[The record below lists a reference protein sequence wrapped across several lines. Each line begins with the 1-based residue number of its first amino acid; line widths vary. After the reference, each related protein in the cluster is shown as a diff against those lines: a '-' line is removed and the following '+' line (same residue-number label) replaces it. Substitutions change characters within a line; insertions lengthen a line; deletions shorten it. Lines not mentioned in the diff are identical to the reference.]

1 MTTKIAARKLT
12 LALVA
17 TACLA
22 FAFPTLAQQ
31 SYPNKP
37 IRLVVPFPPG
47 GPADTLGRILAQ
59 NFTESLGQAVVVD
72 NKPGAS
78 TIIGADFVAKSAPD
92 GYTLLLAI
100 DSTLT
105 MNQALFTKLP
115 YDPLK
120 DFTPIGL
127 VAEVP
132 TMIAVNASFPAK
144 TLGELLAMAK
154 KSPGEV
160 QFAHGAVTMHAA
172 GELLNQMAGVKMTP
186 VQYKGGGTTIMAVM
200 GGEIPVTIESASG
213 VIANL
218 KTGRVRALAV
228 AGPTRLRAAPD
239 IPTASEAGVPG
250 FNVAVWQSLVAPAGT
265 PRPII
270 NRLNAELKRILA
282 LPATREKLETA
293 GMLPLTSTPEEMTS
307 FVQTETKKWGTLI
320 KDIGLKVN

>member
-1 MTTKIAARKLT
+1 MTTKITKRKLA
-12 LALVA
+12 LAMAAV
-17 TACLA
+17 TCLA
-22 FAFPTLAQQ
+22 FSLPALAQQ
-31 SYPNKP
+31 AYPNKP

-47 GPADTLGRILAQ
+47 GPADTLGRIIAQ
-59 NFTESLGQAVVVD
+59 NLTETMGQAVVVD

-78 TIIGADFVAKSAPD
+78 TIIGADFVAKSQPD

-115 YDPLK
+115 YDPIK
-120 DFTPIGL
+120 DFSPISL

-132 TMIAVNASFPAK
+132 TMIAVNAAFPAN
-144 TLGELLAMAK
+144 TLGQLLAMAK
-154 KSPGEV
+154 KSPGEI
-160 QFAHGAVTMHAA
+160 QFATGTVTMQAA
-172 GELLNQMAGVKMTP
+172 GELLNKMAGVKMVP
-186 VQYKGGGTTIMAVM
+186 VQYKGGGTTILAVM
-200 GGEIPVTIESASG
+200 GGEIPVTIESAAG
-213 VIANL
+213 IIANL

-228 AGPTRLRAAPD
+228 AGPSRLRAAPD

-270 NRLNAELKRILA
+270 DRLNAELKRAMA

-293 GMLPLTSTPEEMTS
+293 GMQPLVSTPEELAAY
-307 FVQTETKKWGTLI
+307 VQTETKKWGTLI